1 MMLRGLDSAASGM
14 FSLER
19 RQEALADNLANV
31 QTPGYKKDDTTLRSF
46 PKLLLQRIQ
55 DFNQNNVI
63 PVAGAPS
70 IPGSPVPIGEL
81 YNGVYAQERIP
92 NFSQGPLVETDQ
104 PLDIALNDEGIP
116 SQNVNGHQVKPAAF
130 FAVQLPDGTV
140 GYTRNG
146 KFDLDASGHLVTAD
160 GYQVLGADHKPV
172 QITDSISKADL
183 QINQNGQIIS
193 YPNNPTRSKIVG
205 QIGVAVAQ
213 NPNDLKRMGKN
224 VYQAPNPLSFIQDP
238 GSANPGVSLQQGFME
253 QSNVDSGQT
262 ISDMM
267 TTVRGYEANQKVIG
281 AYDQSLEQLYSVGKL
296 NG

>member
-1 MMLRGLDSAASGM
+1 MLRGLDSAASGM

-31 QTPGYKKDDTTLRSF
+31 QTAGYKKDDTTLRSF
-46 PKLLLQRIQ
+46 PKLLIQRIQ

-70 IPGSPVPIGEL
+70 IPGFPVPIGEL
-81 YNGVYAQERIP
+81 YNGVYAQERVP
-92 NFSQGPLVETDQ
+92 NFSQVPIVETDQ
-104 PLDIALNDEGIP
+104 PLDIAINDQGIS
-116 SQNVNGHQVKPAAF
+116 SQNINGHQVKPAAF

-193 YPNNPTRSKIVG
+193 YPNDPTKTKMVG
-205 QIGVAVAQ
+205 QIGIAVAP
-213 NPNDLKRMGKN
+213 NPNDLTRMGKN
-224 VYQAPNPLSFIQDP
+224 VYQSPNPLSFIQDP
-238 GSANPGVSLQQGFME
+238 GSTDPGVSLQQGFTE
-253 QSNVDSGQT
+253 QSNVDPGQT
-262 ISDMM
+262 MSDMM
-267 TTVRGYEANQKVIG
+267 MTVRGYEANQKVIG